1 MPCDGREDQD
11 RAVKRSPSDVSPATS
26 FPIEEIPGDEVP
38 DRETVGALEEVE
50 ELKRRPDKKS
60 YADFKELLEDLD

>member
-1 MPCDGREDQD
+1 MPCDGRKDQD
-11 RAVKRSPSDVSPATS
+11 RAVKRSPSDVCPATS
-26 FPIEEIPGDEVP
+26 FSIEEIPGDEVP